1 MNPCKHFRRQRAGF
15 VGNRCVGSRCDLM
28 SGEAA
33 MRLKKQKGVAAVEF
47 ALLVPVLL
55 VIALGLAQLGWLLS
69 NYVMVANAASAGA
82 RYFAS
87 QRGTTAPLT
96 GTQTQVQTSAA
107 VLNTGNLSI
116 TASVNGGNCTS
127 DTACAADLT
136 SAASG
141 SAVATAAVTVTY
153 SSFSPLF
160 KGAFDGLYSM
170 MPSALNATAVE
181 RVQ

>member
-1 MNPCKHFRRQRAGF
+1 MKLLQTRASVTRRSWRL
-15 VGNRCVGSRCDLM
+15 SRRVHEL
-28 SGEAA
+28 EAV
-33 MRLKKQKGVAAVEF
+33 MTHKKQQGIAAVEF

-55 VIALGLAQLGWLLS
+55 AIALGLAQFGWLLG

-87 QRGTTAPLT
+87 QRGTSTPYS
-96 GTQTQVQTSAA
+96 GTQAQVQTSAA

-116 TASVNGGNCTS
+116 TATVNGGNCTS
-127 DTACAADLT
+127 DAACAADLT

-153 SSFSPLF
+153 SNFSPLF
-160 KGAFDGLYSM
+160 KGALSGLYSM
-170 MPSALNATAVE
+170 MPTALNATAAE

>member
-1 MNPCKHFRRQRAGF
+1 MTACTRYLRQRTGL
-15 VGNRCVGSRCDLM
+15 VGNRCDFIR
-28 SGEAA
+28 GEAT
-33 MRLKKQKGVAAVEF
+33 MMLKKQKGIAAVEF

-55 VIALGLAQLGWLLS
+55 VIALGLAQVGWLLS

-87 QRGTTAPLT
+87 QRGTTTPYS

-127 DTACAADLT
+127 DSACASDLT
-136 SAASG
+136 SAASA

-153 SSFSPLF
+153 SNFSPLF
-160 KGAFDGLYSM
+160 KGSLSGLYSM

>member
-1 MNPCKHFRRQRAGF
+1 MNSRKHYLRQCAGL
-15 VGNRCVGSRCDLM
+15 VGKRCDFM
-28 SGEAA
+28 SGVAT
-33 MRLKKQKGVAAVEF
+33 MTLKKQKGIAAVEF
-47 ALLVPVLL
+47 AILAPVLL
-55 VIALGLAQLGWLLS
+55 LIALGLVQFGWLLS

-87 QRGTTAPLT
+87 QRGTTSPYS

-107 VLNTGNLSI
+107 GLSTGNLSI
-116 TASVNGGNCTS
+116 TATVNGGNCTS

-141 SAVATAAVTVTY
+141 AAVATAAVSVTY
-153 SSFSPLF
+153 SNFSPLF
-160 KGAFDGLYSM
+160 KGALSGLYSI

>member
-1 MNPCKHFRRQRAGF
+1 
-15 VGNRCVGSRCDLM
+15 M
-28 SGEAA
+28 S
-33 MRLKKQKGVAAVEF
+33 LKRQKGVAAVEF
-47 ALLVPVLL
+47 AVVVPVLL
-55 VIALGLAQLGWLLS
+55 VIAVGLAQFGWLLS

-82 RYFAS
+82 RYFAA
-87 QRGTTAPLT
+87 QRGTATPYS

-107 VLNTGNLSI
+107 VLNSGNLSI

-141 SAVATAAVTVTY
+141 AAVATAAVTVTY
-153 SSFSPLF
+153 SNFSPLF
-160 KGAFDGLYSM
+160 TGSLFGLFKM
-170 MPSALNATAVE
+170 MPSALNATAAE

>member
-1 MNPCKHFRRQRAGF
+1 MKLLQTRASVTRRSWRL
-15 VGNRCVGSRCDLM
+15 SRRVHER
-28 SGEAA
+28 EAV
-33 MRLKKQKGVAAVEF
+33 MTHKKQQGIAAVEF

-55 VIALGLAQLGWLLS
+55 VIALGLAQFGWLLG

-87 QRGTTAPLT
+87 QRGTTTPYS

-116 TASVNGGNCTS
+116 TATVNGGNCTS
-127 DTACAADLT
+127 DAACAADLT

-153 SSFSPLF
+153 SNFSPLF
-160 KGAFDGLYSM
+160 KGALSGLYSM
-170 MPSALNATAVE
+170 MPTALNATAAE